1 MSDVEE
7 SLPENFAMALLLLT
21 AVLVTTAMEGE
32 EQGNFEHNITPHGKP
47 DDDPF
52 TTRDY

>member
-1 MSDVEE
+1 
-7 SLPENFAMALLLLT
+7 MAV
-21 AVLVTTAMEGE
+21 AVLRLLAIVTTTAAIEGE